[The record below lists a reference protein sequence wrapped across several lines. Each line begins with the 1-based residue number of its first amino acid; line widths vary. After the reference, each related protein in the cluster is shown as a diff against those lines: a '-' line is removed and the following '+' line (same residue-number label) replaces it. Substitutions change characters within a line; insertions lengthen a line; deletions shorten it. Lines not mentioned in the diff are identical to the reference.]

1 MKKSIP
7 LFLFAFL
14 MTSFLTLPPA
24 SAQGEW
30 KWANYWSG
38 NGGTANQ
45 YYNQIVKTA
54 LDEAGNIYVF
64 GEIGGQP
71 TFNGQ
76 TLQFTSYPY
85 AFNIGKRSS
94 MLAKFDSLGNMLWY
108 KMVKSS
114 DQIYCLSH
122 WMEVRDNKVYISGN
136 LSLEYVDYNATV
148 NNVWLY
154 YFDTLITGPQVHEI
168 PVEQRIPP
176 FKTGRYT
183 YFATFDLDGNL
194 LDNHFVTTLSRKIS
208 TGGVRGEYGLCN
220 PVVTYAPFHIDRNGN
235 TYVYTNF
242 QYEGYESDPYTIIV
256 DGDTS
261 KTYDVYLPG
270 NVQSLD
276 GSFFNGMMYKF
287 SPDWELLY
295 ARLMVDHTEG
305 IATSWEL
312 LHDSIN
318 PHFKFYIHGL
328 SVDENDNMYVSG
340 QLSLDLSAGYGDDLH
355 QYPVL
360 LYWDSTNYCSMQDV
374 TSANR
379 TGFIVKYDTS
389 GTVQWCNQ
397 TFTRGN
403 HYQAADAAF
412 AGSVVSDGSVY
423 VNGQGEVRQEE
434 QNGLVYFDDESHPL
448 QRYQQSTSNQTFF
461 VRYDAQTG
469 TYFNQGVAPCID
481 AMCGRFLAVINNRVF
496 AYANPL
502 NIQKICQWTNNGE
515 FINTI
520 DFNTYGDRNPSVL
533 ANDQG
538 RLIFYSSVKGPAAF
552 SNSVSASCPSG
563 QSSAVFAL
571 YHDPSFAEPFV
582 PDDTTNISD
591 YLDRRESEIY
601 LYPNPT
607 SGQTSICGYM
617 YDYKNI
623 ELYDLQGRKLTD
635 LVETWHPSAAQ
646 TMQPIPAF
654 DLTPY
659 PAGTYLVKINFN
671 RGVSVVRKVVK
682 R

>member
-1 MKKSIP
+1 MKKQIP
-7 LFLFAFL
+7 IFVALFATLF
-14 MTSFLTLPPA
+14 SFLAA

-38 NGGTANQ
+38 SGGTPDE
-45 YYNQIVKTA
+45 YYNQIVNTA
-54 LDEAGNIYVF
+54 FDESGSIYVF

-94 MLAKFDSLGNMLWY
+94 MLAKFDTLGNMLWY

-114 DQIYCLSH
+114 EQVHCLSH

-136 LSLEYVDYNATV
+136 MSLDYVDYNATV

-242 QYEGYESDPYTIIV
+242 IYEGYESDPYTIIV

-295 ARLMVDHTEG
+295 ARPMVDHTEG

-318 PHFKFYIHGL
+318 PHFQFYIHGL

-340 QLSLDLSAGYGDDLH
+340 QLSLDLFGNYGGDLH

-379 TGFIVKYDTS
+379 TGFIVKYDTT
-389 GTVQWCNQ
+389 GKVQWCNQ
-397 TFTRGN
+397 TFTRGDN
-403 HYQAADAAF
+403 QFSAYASFSGVD
-412 AGSVVSDGSVY
+412 VCDGDVL
-423 VNGQGEVRQEE
+423 VLGQGLYNEE

-469 TYFNQGVAPCID
+469 NYINQGVAPCID
-481 AMCGRFLAVINNRVF
+481 AMCGRFPAVINNRVF

-502 NIQKICQWTNNGE
+502 YVQKICQWTNNGE
-515 FINTI
+515 FIDAI
-520 DFNTYGDRNPSVL
+520 DFSTTSSSFKNPSVL
-533 ANDQG
+533 ANNQG
-538 RLIFYSSVKGPAAF
+538 NLLFSCGATSPVVF

-563 QSSAVFAL
+563 ESSVVFAL
-571 YHDPSFAEPFV
+571 YHDPSFAEPYV
-582 PDDTTNISD
+582 GISD
-591 YLDRRESEIY
+591 YEENLSTIRIW
-601 LYPNPT
+601 PNPT
-607 SGQTSICGYM
+607 NNILYVESDNVPI
-617 YDYKNI
+617 DYI
-623 ELYDLQGRKLTD
+623 TVMDLNGRILMKKTVGDNSFVINASCL
-635 LVETWHPSAAQ
+635 S
-646 TMQPIPAF
+646 
-654 DLTPY
+654 
-659 PAGTYLVKINFN
+659 AGTYLLETVCK
-671 RGVSVVRKVVK
+671 GHVSVDKFVK
-682 R
+682 SNN

>member
-1 MKKSIP
+1 MKKQI
-7 LFLFAFL
+7 LFLFATLSTLFITL
-14 MTSFLTLPPA
+14 TS

-38 NGGTANQ
+38 SGGIPTD
-45 YYNQIVKTA
+45 YYNKIVQMA
-54 LDEAGNIYVF
+54 FDEDGSIYVF
-64 GEIGGQP
+64 GQIGGHP
-71 TFNGQ
+71 TINGQ
-76 TLQFTSYPY
+76 PLQFTSHPY
-85 AFNIGKRSS
+85 AFNIDKPTS
-94 MLAKFDSLGNMLWY
+94 MLAKFDTLGNMLWY
-108 KMVKSS
+108 KIVKSS
-114 DQIYCLSH
+114 DQYVYCLPH
-122 WMEVRDNKVYISGN
+122 WMEVKDNKVYISGN

-148 NNVWLY
+148 NDVWLY
-154 YFDTLITGPQVHEI
+154 YFDTLITGSQVHEI
-168 PVEQRIPP
+168 PVEQRRPP
-176 FKTGRYT
+176 YKTGRYT
-183 YFATFDLDGNL
+183 YFATLDLDGTL
-194 LDNHFVTTLSRKIS
+194 RDNHFVTTLSRSIS
-208 TGGVRGEYGLCN
+208 TGGVRAEYGLCN
-220 PVVTYAPFHIDRNGN
+220 PELALAPFYIDRDGN
-235 TYVYTNF
+235 TYIYTNLR
-242 QYEGYESDPYTIIV
+242 YEGYESDPYTIIV
-256 DGDTS
+256 DGDTG

-295 ARLMVDHTEG
+295 AKPMVEHTEG

-318 PHFKFYIHGL
+318 PHFNFYIHGL

-340 QLSLDLSAGYGDDLH
+340 YMSLDLSAGYGDDLH

-469 TYFNQGVAPCID
+469 NYLNQGVAPCTD
-481 AMCGRFLAVINNRVF
+481 AMCGRVPAVINNRVF

-502 NIQKICQWTNNGE
+502 IVKKICQWTNNGE
-515 FINTI
+515 YINAI
-520 DFNTYGDRNPSVL
+520 DFNTAASSFKNPSVL
-533 ANDQG
+533 ANNQG
-538 RLIFYSSVKGPAAF
+538 NLLFSCGTTSPIVF

-571 YHDPSFAEPFV
+571 YHNPEFATPFV
-582 PDDTTNISD
+582 PDDSVGIED
-591 YLDRRESEIY
+591 YLNRREREIY
-601 LYPNPT
+601 FSPNPT
-607 SGQTSICGYM
+607 DGKSYVYGYM
-617 YDYKNI
+617 YGYKNI
-623 ELYDLQGRKLTD
+623 ELFDMQGRKLGVLFEAKDFAMPYID
-635 LVETWHPSAAQ
+635 LSP
-646 TMQPIPAF
+646 F
-654 DLTPY
+654 
-659 PAGTYLVKINFN
+659 PAGTYLVKINFD
-671 RGVSVVRKVVK
+671 RGVNVVRKVVK
-682 R
+682 N

>member
-1 MKKSIP
+1 MRNVKI
-7 LFLFAFL
+7 LFQLLVLSALFADIFS
-14 MTSFLTLPPA
+14 TA

-38 NGGTANQ
+38 SGGYPTD
-45 YYNQIVKTA
+45 YYNQVVNTA
-54 LDEAGNIYVF
+54 FDESGNIYVF
-64 GEIGGQP
+64 GQIGGHP
-71 TFNGQ
+71 TINGQ
-76 TLQFTSYPY
+76 PLQFTSHPY
-85 AFNIGKRSS
+85 AFNIDKPTS
-94 MLAKFDSLGNMLWY
+94 MLAKFDTLGNMLWY
-108 KMVKSS
+108 KIVKSS
-114 DQIYCLSH
+114 DQYVYCLPH
-122 WMEVRDNKVYISGN
+122 WMEVKDNKVYISGN

-154 YFDTLITGPQVHEI
+154 YFDTLITGSQVHEI
-168 PVEQRIPP
+168 PVEQRRPP
-176 FKTGRYT
+176 YKTGRYT
-183 YFATFDLDGNL
+183 YFATLDLDGTL
-194 LDNHFVTTLSRKIS
+194 LDNHFVTTLSRSIS
-208 TGGVRGEYGLCN
+208 TGGVRAEYGLCN
-220 PVVTYAPFHIDRNGN
+220 PELALAPFYIDRDGN
-235 TYVYTNF
+235 TYIYTNF
-242 QYEGYESDPYTIIV
+242 RYEGYESDPYTIIV
-256 DGDTS
+256 DGDTG

-295 ARLMVDHTEG
+295 AKPMVEHTEG

-318 PHFKFYIHGL
+318 PHFNFYIHGL

-340 QLSLDLSAGYGDDLH
+340 YMSLDLSAGYGDDLH

-469 TYFNQGVAPCID
+469 NYLNQGVAPCTD
-481 AMCGRFLAVINNRVF
+481 AMCGRVPAVINNRVF

-502 NIQKICQWTNNGE
+502 IVKKICQWTNNGE
-515 FINTI
+515 SINAI
-520 DFNTYGDRNPSVL
+520 DFNTAASSFKNPSVL
-533 ANDQG
+533 ANNQG
-538 RLIFYSSVKGPAAF
+538 NLLFSCGTTSPIVF
-552 SNSVSASCPSG
+552 SNSVSTNCPE
-563 QSSAVFAL
+563 QSSAAFAL
-571 YHDPSFAEPFV
+571 YHDPSFAEPYV
-582 PDDTTNISD
+582 GITD
-591 YLDRRESEIY
+591 YEETLSNVRIW
-601 LYPNPT
+601 PNPT
-607 SGQTSICGYM
+607 
-617 YDYKNI
+617 KNI
-623 ELYDLQGRKLTD
+623 LYVESDNIPIDYITIMDLNGRIIMKENVGDNSFVMNASCL
-635 LVETWHPSAAQ
+635 
-646 TMQPIPAF
+646 
-654 DLTPY
+654 
-659 PAGTYLVKINFN
+659 PAGTYLLETVCK
-671 RGVSVVRKVVK
+671 GQVSVDKFVK
-682 R
+682 SNY

>member
-1 MKKSIP
+1 MKKQIP
-7 LFLFAFL
+7 IFVALFATLF
-14 MTSFLTLPPA
+14 SFLAA

-38 NGGTANQ
+38 SGGTPDE
-45 YYNQIVKTA
+45 YYNQIVNTA
-54 LDEAGNIYVF
+54 FDESGSIYVF

-94 MLAKFDSLGNMLWY
+94 MLAKFDTLGNMLWY

-114 DQIYCLSH
+114 EQVHCLSH

-136 LSLEYVDYNATV
+136 MSLDYVDYNATV

-242 QYEGYESDPYTIIV
+242 IYEGYESDPYTIIV

-295 ARLMVDHTEG
+295 ARPMVDHTEG

-318 PHFKFYIHGL
+318 PHFQFYIHGL

-340 QLSLDLSAGYGDDLH
+340 QLSLELSHGNGDDLH

-379 TGFIVKYDTS
+379 TGFIVKYDTT
-389 GTVQWCNQ
+389 GKVQWCNQ
-397 TFTRGN
+397 TFTRGDN
-403 HYQAADAAF
+403 QFSAYASFSGVD
-412 AGSVVSDGSVY
+412 VCDGDVL
-423 VNGQGEVRQEE
+423 VLGQGLYNEE

-469 TYFNQGVAPCID
+469 NYINQGVAPCID
-481 AMCGRFLAVINNRVF
+481 AMCGRFPAVINNRVF

-502 NIQKICQWTNNGE
+502 YVQKICQWTNNGE
-515 FINTI
+515 FIDAI
-520 DFNTYGDRNPSVL
+520 DFSTTSSSFKNPSVL
-533 ANDQG
+533 ANNQG
-538 RLIFYSSVKGPAAF
+538 NLLFSCGATSPVVF

-563 QSSAVFAL
+563 ESSVVFAL
-571 YHDPSFAEPFV
+571 YHDPSFAEPYV
-582 PDDTTNISD
+582 GISD
-591 YLDRRESEIY
+591 YEENLSTIRIW
-601 LYPNPT
+601 PNPT
-607 SGQTSICGYM
+607 NNILYVESDNIPI
-617 YDYKNI
+617 DYI
-623 ELYDLQGRKLTD
+623 TIMDLNGRILMKKTVGDNSFVINASCL
-635 LVETWHPSAAQ
+635 S
-646 TMQPIPAF
+646 
-654 DLTPY
+654 
-659 PAGTYLVKINFN
+659 AGTYLLETVCK
-671 RGVSVVRKVVK
+671 GHVSVDKFVK
-682 R
+682 SNY

>member
-1 MKKSIP
+1 MKKLQIIIALLAT
-7 LFLFAFL
+7 LF
-14 MTSFLTLPPA
+14 SFFTA

-38 NGGTANQ
+38 SGGYPTD
-45 YYNQIVKTA
+45 YYNQVVNTA
-54 LDEAGNIYVF
+54 FDESGNIYVF
-64 GEIGGQP
+64 GQIGGHP
-71 TFNGQ
+71 TINGQ
-76 TLQFTSYPY
+76 SLQFTSHPY
-85 AFNIGKRSS
+85 AFNIDKPTS
-94 MLAKFDSLGNMLWY
+94 MLAKFDTLGNMLWY
-108 KMVKSS
+108 KIVKSS
-114 DQIYCLSH
+114 DQYVYCLPH
-122 WMEVRDNKVYISGN
+122 WMEVKDNKVYISGN

-154 YFDTLITGPQVHEI
+154 YFDTLITGSQVHEI
-168 PVEQRIPP
+168 PVEQRRPP
-176 FKTGRYT
+176 YKTGRYT
-183 YFATFDLDGNL
+183 YFATLDLDGTL
-194 LDNHFVTTLSRKIS
+194 LDNHFVTTLSRSIS
-208 TGGVRGEYGLCN
+208 TGGVRAEYGLCN
-220 PVVTYAPFHIDRNGN
+220 PELALAPFYIDRDGN
-235 TYVYTNF
+235 TYIYTNF
-242 QYEGYESDPYTIIV
+242 RYEGYESDPYTIIV
-256 DGDTS
+256 DGDTG

-295 ARLMVDHTEG
+295 AKPMVEHTEG

-318 PHFKFYIHGL
+318 PHFNFYIHGL

-340 QLSLDLSAGYGDDLH
+340 YMSLDLSAGYGDDLH

-469 TYFNQGVAPCID
+469 NYLNQGVAPCTD
-481 AMCGRFLAVINNRVF
+481 AMCGRVPAVINNRVF

-502 NIQKICQWTNNGE
+502 IVKKICQWTNNGE
-515 FINTI
+515 FINAI
-520 DFNTYGDRNPSVL
+520 DFNTAASSFKNPSVL
-533 ANDQG
+533 ANNQG
-538 RLIFYSSVKGPAAF
+538 NLLFSCGTTSPIVF
-552 SNSVSASCPSG
+552 SNSVSTNCPSG

-571 YHDPSFAEPFV
+571 YHDPSFAGPFV
-582 PDDTTNISD
+582 PDDSVGIED
-591 YLDRRESEIY
+591 YLNRREREIY

-607 SGQTSICGYM
+607 DGISFVYGYM
-617 YDYKNI
+617 YGYKNI
-623 ELYDLQGRKLTD
+623 ELFDMQGRKLGVLFEAQDFAMPYID
-635 LVETWHPSAAQ
+635 LS
-646 TMQPIPAF
+646 
-654 DLTPY
+654 PY
-659 PAGTYLVKINFN
+659 PAGTYIVKINFN

-682 R
+682 N

>member
-1 MKKSIP
+1 MKKQTP
-7 LFLFAFL
+7 LFFAILATLF
-14 MTSFLTLPPA
+14 TIQTA

-38 NGGTANQ
+38 SGEASSLSNQVVNTAF
-45 YYNQIVKTA
+45 
-54 LDEAGNIYVF
+54 DEAGNIYVF
-64 GEIGGQP
+64 GQIGGHP
-71 TFNGQ
+71 IFNGQ
-76 TLQFTSYPY
+76 AIQFTSHPL
-85 AFNIGKRSS
+85 AFNSS
-94 MLAKFDSLGNMLWY
+94 KGSSLLAKFDTLGNMLWY
-108 KMVKSS
+108 KIVKSS
-114 DQIYCLSH
+114 DQYVYCLPH
-122 WMEVRDNKVYISGN
+122 WMEVKDNKVYISGN

-154 YFDTLITGPQVHEI
+154 YFDTLITGSQVHEI
-168 PVEQRIPP
+168 PVEQRRPP
-176 FKTGRYT
+176 YKTGRYT
-183 YFATFDLDGNL
+183 YFATLDLDGTL
-194 LDNHFVTTLSRKIS
+194 LDNHFVTTLSRSIS
-208 TGGVRGEYGLCN
+208 TGGVRAEYGLCN
-220 PVVTYAPFHIDRNGN
+220 PELALAPFYIDRDGN
-235 TYVYTNF
+235 TYIYTNF
-242 QYEGYESDPYTIIV
+242 RYEGYESDPYTIIV
-256 DGDTS
+256 DGDTG

-295 ARLMVDHTEG
+295 ARPMVDHTEG

-318 PHFKFYIHGL
+318 PHFQFYIHGL

-340 QLSLDLSAGYGDDLH
+340 YMSLDLSAGYGDDLH

-374 TSANR
+374 TSAYR

-469 TYFNQGVAPCID
+469 NYLNQGVAPCTD
-481 AMCGRFLAVINNRVF
+481 AMCGRVPAVINNRVF

-502 NIQKICQWTNNGE
+502 IVKKICQWTNNGE
-515 FINTI
+515 SINAI
-520 DFNTYGDRNPSVL
+520 DFNTAASSFKNPSVL
-533 ANDQG
+533 ANNQG
-538 RLIFYSSVKGPAAF
+538 NLLFSCGATSSILF

-563 QSSAVFAL
+563 QSAAVFAL
-571 YHDPSFAEPFV
+571 YSDPSFAEPYVGITEYDGPKPEVRLWPNPAIERITIESEEEFPIV
-582 PDDTTNISD
+582 SVAVADMQGTLLTILPVNDVRCTLNVSNLAPGTYIAHVQTKAGISD
-591 YLDRRESEIY
+591 
-601 LYPNPT
+601 
-607 SGQTSICGYM
+607 
-617 YDYKNI
+617 
-623 ELYDLQGRKLTD
+623 
-635 LVETWHPSAAQ
+635 
-646 TMQPIPAF
+646 
-654 DLTPY
+654 
-659 PAGTYLVKINFN
+659 VKFVV
-671 RGVSVVRKVVK
+671 VSR
-682 R
+682 

>member
-1 MKKSIP
+1 MKKQTP
-7 LFLFAFL
+7 LFFAILATLF
-14 MTSFLTLPPA
+14 TIQTA

-38 NGGTANQ
+38 TDGNGYSNRTVQTAF
-45 YYNQIVKTA
+45 
-54 LDEAGNIYVF
+54 DEAGNIYVF

-76 TLQFTSYPY
+76 TLQFTSHPY
-85 AFNIGKRSS
+85 AFNINKRSS

-122 WMEVRDNKVYISGN
+122 WVEVRDNKVYISGN
-136 LSLEYVDYNATV
+136 MSLDYVDYSATV

-168 PVEQRIPP
+168 PVEQRRPP
-176 FKTGRYT
+176 YKTGRYT

-194 LDNHFVTTLSRKIS
+194 LDNHFVTTLSRAIH

-220 PVVTYAPFHIDRNGN
+220 PVVALAPFHIDRDDNI
-235 TYVYTNF
+235 YIYTNF

-276 GSFFNGMMYKF
+276 GSFFNGMMYKL
-287 SPDWELLY
+287 ELLY
-295 ARLMVDHTEG
+295 AKPMIDHTEG

-318 PHFKFYIHGL
+318 PHFQFYIHGL

-340 QLSLDLSAGYGDDLH
+340 YMSLDLCGGYGGDLH

-360 LYWDSTNYCSMQDV
+360 LYWDSTHYCSMQDE
-374 TSANR
+374 TSIDQM
-379 TGFIVKYDTS
+379 GFIVKYDTS

-403 HYQAADAAF
+403 HFQAAY
-412 AGSVVSDGSVY
+412 AGFTGSFVSDGSVY
-423 VNGQGEVRQEE
+423 VNGQGGVFHEE

-448 QRYQQSTSNQTFF
+448 QRYQQSRSNQTFF

-469 TYFNQGVAPCID
+469 NYLNQGVAPCTD
-481 AMCGRFLAVINNRVF
+481 AMCGRFPAVINNRVF

-502 NIQKICQWTNNGE
+502 IVQKICQWTNDGE
-515 FINTI
+515 FIDTI
-520 DFNTYGDRNPSVL
+520 DFNTADRGLKNPSVF
-533 ANDQG
+533 ANNQG
-538 RLIFYSSVKGPAAF
+538 KLLFSCGATSSILF
-552 SNSVSASCPSG
+552 SNNVSTSCPLG
-563 QSSAVFAL
+563 RSSAVFAL
-571 YHDPSFAEPFV
+571 YSDPSFAEPYV
-582 PDDTTNISD
+582 GITEYGASIPELRIW
-591 YLDRRESEIY
+591 
-601 LYPNPT
+601 PNPT
-607 SGQTSICGYM
+607 NNILYVESDDTPI
-617 YDYKNI
+617 DYVTI
-623 ELYDLQGRKLTD
+623 MDLGGRIIVKEKVGGSSVAVNTARL
-635 LVETWHPSAAQ
+635 
-646 TMQPIPAF
+646 
-654 DLTPY
+654 
-659 PAGTYLVKINFN
+659 PAGTYLIETVC
-671 RGVSVVRKVVK
+671 RGRVSVEKFVK
-682 R
+682 TNQ

>member
-1 MKKSIP
+1 MRNVKI
-7 LFLFAFL
+7 LFQLLVLSALFADIFS
-14 MTSFLTLPPA
+14 TA

-38 NGGTANQ
+38 SGGYPTD
-45 YYNQIVKTA
+45 YYNQVVNTA
-54 LDEAGNIYVF
+54 FDESGNIYVF
-64 GEIGGQP
+64 GQIGGHP
-71 TFNGQ
+71 TINGQ
-76 TLQFTSYPY
+76 PLQFASHPY
-85 AFNIGKRSS
+85 AFNIDKPTS
-94 MLAKFDSLGNMLWY
+94 MLAKFDTLGNMLWY
-108 KMVKSS
+108 KIVKSS
-114 DQIYCLSH
+114 DQYVYCLPH
-122 WMEVRDNKVYISGN
+122 WMEVKDNKVYISGN

-154 YFDTLITGPQVHEI
+154 YFDTLITGSQVHEI
-168 PVEQRIPP
+168 PVEQRRPP
-176 FKTGRYT
+176 YKTGRYT
-183 YFATFDLDGNL
+183 YFATLDLDGTL
-194 LDNHFVTTLSRKIS
+194 LDNHFVTTLSRSIS
-208 TGGVRGEYGLCN
+208 TGGVRAEYGLCN
-220 PVVTYAPFHIDRNGN
+220 PELALAPFYIDRDGN
-235 TYVYTNF
+235 TYIYTNF
-242 QYEGYESDPYTIIV
+242 RYEGYESDPYTIIV
-256 DGDTS
+256 DGDTG

-295 ARLMVDHTEG
+295 AKPMVEHTEG

-318 PHFKFYIHGL
+318 PHFNFYIHGL

-340 QLSLDLSAGYGDDLH
+340 YMSLDLSAGYGDDLH

-469 TYFNQGVAPCID
+469 NYLNQGVAPCTD
-481 AMCGRFLAVINNRVF
+481 AMCGRV
-496 AYANPL
+496 
-502 NIQKICQWTNNGE
+502 
-515 FINTI
+515 
-520 DFNTYGDRNPSVL
+520 
-533 ANDQG
+533 
-538 RLIFYSSVKGPAAF
+538 
-552 SNSVSASCPSG
+552 
-563 QSSAVFAL
+563 
-571 YHDPSFAEPFV
+571 
-582 PDDTTNISD
+582 
-591 YLDRRESEIY
+591 
-601 LYPNPT
+601 
-607 SGQTSICGYM
+607 
-617 YDYKNI
+617 
-623 ELYDLQGRKLTD
+623 
-635 LVETWHPSAAQ
+635 
-646 TMQPIPAF
+646 
-654 DLTPY
+654 
-659 PAGTYLVKINFN
+659 
-671 RGVSVVRKVVK
+671 
-682 R
+682 

>member
-1 MKKSIP
+1 MVLSA
-7 LFLFAFL
+7 LFADIFS
-14 MTSFLTLPPA
+14 TA

-38 NGGTANQ
+38 SGGYPTD
-45 YYNQIVKTA
+45 YYNQVVNTA
-54 LDEAGNIYVF
+54 FDESGNIYVF
-64 GEIGGQP
+64 GQIGGHP
-71 TFNGQ
+71 TINGQ
-76 TLQFTSYPY
+76 PLQFTSHPY
-85 AFNIGKRSS
+85 AFNIDKPTS
-94 MLAKFDSLGNMLWY
+94 MLAKFDTLGNMLWY
-108 KMVKSS
+108 KIVKSS
-114 DQIYCLSH
+114 DQYVYCLPH
-122 WMEVRDNKVYISGN
+122 WMEVKDNKVYISGN

-154 YFDTLITGPQVHEI
+154 YFDTLITGSQVHEI
-168 PVEQRIPP
+168 PVEQRRPP
-176 FKTGRYT
+176 YKTGRYT
-183 YFATFDLDGNL
+183 YFATLDLDGTL
-194 LDNHFVTTLSRKIS
+194 LDNHFVTTLSRSIS
-208 TGGVRGEYGLCN
+208 TGGVRAEYGLCN
-220 PVVTYAPFHIDRNGN
+220 PELALAPFYIDRDGN
-235 TYVYTNF
+235 TYIYTNF
-242 QYEGYESDPYTIIV
+242 RYEGYESDPYTIIV
-256 DGDTS
+256 DGDTG

-295 ARLMVDHTEG
+295 AKPMVEHTEG

-318 PHFKFYIHGL
+318 PHFNFYIHGL

-340 QLSLDLSAGYGDDLH
+340 YMSLDLSAGYGDDLH

-469 TYFNQGVAPCID
+469 NYLNQGVAPCTD
-481 AMCGRFLAVINNRVF
+481 AMCGRVPAVINNRVF

-502 NIQKICQWTNNGE
+502 IVKKICQWTNNGE
-515 FINTI
+515 SINAI
-520 DFNTYGDRNPSVL
+520 DFNTAASSFKNPSVL
-533 ANDQG
+533 ANNQG
-538 RLIFYSSVKGPAAF
+538 NLLFSCGTTSPIVF
-552 SNSVSASCPSG
+552 SNSVSTNCPE
-563 QSSAVFAL
+563 QSSAAFAL
-571 YHDPSFAEPFV
+571 YHDPSFAEPYV
-582 PDDTTNISD
+582 GITD
-591 YLDRRESEIY
+591 YEETLSNVRIW
-601 LYPNPT
+601 PNPT
-607 SGQTSICGYM
+607 
-617 YDYKNI
+617 KNI
-623 ELYDLQGRKLTD
+623 LYVESDNIPIDYITIMDLNGRIIMKENVGDNSFVMNASCL
-635 LVETWHPSAAQ
+635 
-646 TMQPIPAF
+646 
-654 DLTPY
+654 
-659 PAGTYLVKINFN
+659 PAGTYLLETVCK
-671 RGVSVVRKVVK
+671 GQVSVDKFVK
-682 R
+682 SNY

>member
-1 MKKSIP
+1 MKKQIP
-7 LFLFAFL
+7 LFFAILATLF
-14 MTSFLTLPPA
+14 TIQTA
-24 SAQGEW
+24 SAQGD
-30 KWANYWSG
+30 WSG
-38 NGGTANQ
+38 SGGSSNS
-45 YYNQIVKTA
+45 YYNRIVQTA
-54 LDEAGNIYVF
+54 FDEAGNIYVF

-76 TLQFTSYPY
+76 TLQFTSHPY

-114 DQIYCLSH
+114 DQIDCLSH
-122 WMEVRDNKVYISGN
+122 WMEVKDNKVYISGN
-136 LSLEYVDYNATV
+136 MSLDYVDYSATV

-154 YFDTLITGPQVHEI
+154 EI
-168 PVEQRIPP
+168 PVEQRRPP
-176 FKTGRYT
+176 YKTGRYT

-194 LDNHFVTTLSRKIS
+194 LDNHFVTTLSRAIH

-220 PVVTYAPFHIDRNGN
+220 PVVTLAPFHIDRDDNI
-235 TYVYTNF
+235 YIYTNF

-256 DGDTS
+256 EGDTS

-295 ARLMVDHTEG
+295 AKPMIDHTEG

-318 PHFKFYIHGL
+318 PHFQFYIHGL

-340 QLSLDLSAGYGDDLH
+340 YMSLDLSAGYGGDLH

-360 LYWDSTNYCSMQDV
+360 LYWDSTHYFSMLDV
-374 TSANR
+374 TSIDRN
-379 TGFIVKYDTS
+379 GFIVKYDT
-389 GTVQWCNQ
+389 GGKVQWCNQ

-403 HYQAADAAF
+403 HFQAAY
-412 AGSVVSDGSVY
+412 AGFTGSFVYDGSVY
-423 VNGQGEVRQEE
+423 VNGQGGVIHEE

-448 QRYQQSTSNQTFF
+448 ERYQQSRSNQTFF

-469 TYFNQGVAPCID
+469 NYLNQGVAPCIN
-481 AMCGRFLAVINNRVF
+481 AMCGRFPAVVNNRVF

-502 NIQKICQWTNNGE
+502 YVQKICQWTNNGE
-515 FINTI
+515 FIDTI
-520 DFNTYGDRNPSVL
+520 DFNTYEDKYPSVL

-538 RLIFYSSVKGPAAF
+538 RLIFYSSVTGPAVF
-552 SNSVSASCPSG
+552 SNSVSANCPG
-563 QSSAVFAL
+563 GRSSAVFAL
-571 YHDPSFAEPFV
+571 YSDQSFAEPYV
-582 PDDTTNISD
+582 GIPDYEETLSNVRIW
-591 YLDRRESEIY
+591 
-601 LYPNPT
+601 PNPT
-607 SGQTSICGYM
+607 
-617 YDYKNI
+617 KNI
-623 ELYDLQGRKLTD
+623 LYVESDNVPIDYITIMDLGGKIIVKEKVGGSSVAVNTARL
-635 LVETWHPSAAQ
+635 
-646 TMQPIPAF
+646 
-654 DLTPY
+654 
-659 PAGTYLVKINFN
+659 PAGTYLIETVC
-671 RGVSVVRKVVK
+671 RGRVSVEKFVK
-682 R
+682 TNQ